1 MNEPEQTRSRFGW
14 AWLALA
20 LALALHVTDEA
31 LTGFLSVYNPAVRTI
46 RAHVPFLPL
55 PVFTFGVWL
64 AGLIA
69 GICLLLALAAPAFR
83 GARWSALAA
92 YPLGILMFMNGL
104 GHFAGSVYM
113 RRPMPGVYS
122 APLLLVTSTYL
133 VLTARRLRASRD
145 PRAESARAQIKPP
158 LRRSPNTG

>member
-1 MNEPEQTRSRFGW
+1 MNVPQATASRFGW

-20 LALALHVTDEA
+20 LALAVHVTDEA

-64 AGLIA
+64 AGLAA
-69 GICLLLALAAPAFR
+69 GICLLLALSAPAFR
-83 GARWSALAA
+83 GVRWLALVA

-104 GHFAGSVYM
+104 GHVAGSVYM
-113 RRPMPGVYS
+113 RRLMPGVYS
-122 APLLLVTSTYL
+122 APLLLVTSPYL
-133 VLTARRLRASRD
+133 LLMARRLRASRD
-145 PRAESARAQIKPP
+145 PRAERARAAD
-158 LRRSPNTG
+158 